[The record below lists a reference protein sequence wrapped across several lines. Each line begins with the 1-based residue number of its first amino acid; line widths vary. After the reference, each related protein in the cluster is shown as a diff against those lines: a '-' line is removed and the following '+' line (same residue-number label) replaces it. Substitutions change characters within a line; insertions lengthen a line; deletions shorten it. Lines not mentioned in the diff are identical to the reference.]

1 MENTEVNNNDQKIPD
16 DYYSGEWIKVVN
28 KKKMKREERLKR
40 REKEAKENYLR
51 KLKEKKIEE
60 RKNAKLWYDE
70 ESWQQKIL
78 NEQIVYEDGQSLT
91 EKYEISELI
100 EMFKNAKNNY
110 RKNGI
115 FYKLMKVI
123 TKEEWENIKDKVKY
137 N

>member
-1 MENTEVNNNDQKIPD
+1 MDNTEVNNNDQNIPD

-28 KKKMKREERLKR
+28 KKKVKREERLKR
-40 REKEAKENYLR
+40 REKEAKENYLK

-78 NEQIVYEDGQSLT
+78 NEQIIYEDGQSLT
-91 EKYEISELI
+91 EKYEISELV
-100 EMFKNAKNNY
+100 ELFKNAKNNY
-110 RKNGI
+110 RKNGV

-123 TKEEWENIKDKVKY
+123 TKEEWEKIKDNVKY

>member
-1 MENTEVNNNDQKIPD
+1 MDNTEVNNNDKKIPD

-28 KKKMKREERLKR
+28 KKKVKREERLKR
-40 REKEAKENYLR
+40 REKEAKEFYLK

-78 NEQIVYEDGQSLT
+78 NEQIIYEDGQSLT
-91 EKYEISELI
+91 EKYEISELV
-100 EMFKNAKNNY
+100 ELFKNAKNNY
-110 RKNGI
+110 RKNGV

-123 TKEEWENIKDKVKY
+123 TKEEWEKIKDNVKY